1 MNDFVHLRHKAP
13 TRLEKPRELI
23 LAMPQM
29 RSNVNVAR
37 IVRAAACCGVGTVLA
52 SGRVK
57 IDPKISR
64 EGEQHVD
71 LQIRRSLLP
80 VLKKL
85 RSAGYPL
92 IGLEQTSNSHNIHEY
107 KFPQKCV
114 LVIGHERNGI
124 TDDVL
129 QLLDATIEIPVW
141 GMPFSYNAATA
152 TCMALYEY
160 CRQYPSG

>member
-1 MNDFVHLRHKAP
+1 MNDFVHLRHKPP
-13 TRLEKPRELI
+13 TKLEKPRELI

-52 SGRVK
+52 SGSVK

-92 IGLEQTSNSHNIHEY
+92 IGLEQTSNSRNIHEY

>member
-1 MNDFVHLRHKAP
+1 MNEFVHLRHKPP
-13 TRLEKPRELI
+13 TTLEQPRELI

-37 IVRAAACCGVGTVLA
+37 IVRAAACSGVGTVIA
-52 SGRVK
+52 CGNVK

-64 EGEQHVD
+64 EAEQHLD

-85 RSAGYPL
+85 KDEGFPL
-92 IGLEQTSNSHNIHEY
+92 IGLEQTSNSDNIHDY
-107 KFPQKCV
+107 IFPHKCV
-114 LVIGHERNGI
+114 LIIGHERNGI
-124 TDDVL
+124 TEDVL
-129 QLLDATIEIPVW
+129 QILDATLEIPVW
-141 GMPFSYNAATA
+141 GMPFSYNVATA

-160 CRQYPSG
+160 CRQYPGG

>member
-1 MNDFVHLRHKAP
+1 MNDFVHLRHKPP
-13 TRLEKPRELI
+13 TELQQPRELI

-37 IVRAAACCGVGTVLA
+37 LIRAAACCGVGTVIA
-52 SGRVK
+52 CGNVK

-64 EGEQHVD
+64 DGEQQLD
-71 LQIRRSLLP
+71 LQIRRTLLP

-85 RSAGYPL
+85 KTEGFPL
-92 IGLEQTSNSHNIHEY
+92 LGLEQTSNSHNIHDY
-107 KFPQKCV
+107 TFPLKCV

-124 TDDVL
+124 NDDVL
-129 QLLDATIEIPVW
+129 RLLDATVEIPVW

-160 CRQYPSG
+160 CRQYPRG